1 VHFEIDNVS
10 GVWYTC
16 GISRERRSE
25 MNLEEYKAYVLE
37 TRRQSTVSVVSAIIN
52 SSTKKEGSK

>member
-1 VHFEIDNVS
+1 
-10 GVWYTC
+10 
-16 GISRERRSE
+16 

-52 SSTKKEGSK
+52 STQKKEGSK